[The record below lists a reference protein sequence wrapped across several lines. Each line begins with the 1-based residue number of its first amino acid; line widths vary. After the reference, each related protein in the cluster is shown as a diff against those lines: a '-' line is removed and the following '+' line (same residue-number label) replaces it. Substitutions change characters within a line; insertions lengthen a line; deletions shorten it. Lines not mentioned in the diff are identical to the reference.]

1 MADYGAI
8 VDAIDAAILAGIT
21 TPGELS
27 VDDKT
32 IKYRSLE
39 GLQRVRAYYAKL
51 AAKAA
56 GKRGFGLGRFTAGVN
71 R

>member
-8 VDAIDAAILAGIT
+8 VDAIDAAILAGVA

-27 VDDKT
+27 VEGKD
-32 IKYRSLE
+32 IKYRTLGE
-39 GLQRVRAYYAKL
+39 LRKTREYYARL
-51 AAKAA
+51 AARAA
-56 GKRGFGLGRFTAGVN
+56 GKRGFSLNRFTAGVN

>member
-1 MADYGAI
+1 MADYSAI
-8 VDAIDAAILAGIT
+8 VDAIDAAILAGVT
-21 TPGELS
+21 KPGTLT
-27 VDDKT
+27 VDGKT
-32 IKYRSLE
+32 IQYRSIE